1 MIMMVVVGV
10 LMLGMPYILKNL
22 DPEVQQDFS
31 ERHAK
36 LQSIQQ
42 SMQSGDI
49 KTGLSTLVAEDAPR
63 RPSPGAQGSGG
74 GKGKVAGSRSKKR

>member
-1 MIMMVVVGV
+1 MVMMVVVGV

-22 DPEVQQDFS
+22 DPELQQEFS

-49 KTGLSTLVAEDAPR
+49 KTGLSTLVAEDAR
-63 RPSPGAQGSGG
+63 RPSPGAQGSSG
-74 GKGKVAGSRSKKR
+74 GKGRVAGSRSKKR